1 MHNTQVHFN
10 LFNYLS
16 IEKIARV
23 MNALRTSTATA
34 KGSHQDHPL
43 MALPRED
50 LDLITELVLQSG
62 SLKGLAKS
70 VGVSYPTIRHRLDTL
85 IKRLQAVLGGR
96 KPDPL
101 RELLAQLVERGEL
114 NTNTARKII
123 QSAAMANTIS
133 PEQHATNNTH
143 NSEKDT

>member
-1 MHNTQVHFN
+1 
-10 LFNYLS
+10 
-16 IEKIARV
+16 
-23 MNALRTSTATA
+23 
-34 KGSHQDHPL
+34 

-114 NTNTARKII
+114 NTNTAKKII

-133 PEQHATNNTH
+133 PEQHATNNAH